1 MGSISDLFEADLE
14 AVWRLFPIFASRWAT
29 GECEGSKWGRI
40 KLEIQWAW
48 SQTCDMCPSHVNTC
62 SFLTLLLDELLG
74 SVRGQ
79 ESMDMVPDTLHV
91 SVTTLLLDELQWDHK
106 YNAHGPRHVSLDLHV
121 SPIWFNLWYC
131 IMCILCSIFLKISN
145 LGSRG
150 HARMCLTLNQLRN
163 PPPI

>member
-1 MGSISDLFEADLE
+1 MTSKRRWKFARIQMGRISDLQGLFEADLE

-79 ESMDMVPDTLHV
+79 ESMDMVSDTWHM
-91 SVTTLLLDELQWDHK
+91 SVTTLLLDELQGSVRCQ
-106 YNAHGPRHVSLDLHV
+106 NVVEFCLEFNGHGDKIPV
-121 SPIWFNLWYC
+121 
-131 IMCILCSIFLKISN
+131 LKIETKQ
-145 LGSRG
+145 L
-150 HARMCLTLNQLRN
+150 LTLQNIEQMLG
-163 PPPI
+163 